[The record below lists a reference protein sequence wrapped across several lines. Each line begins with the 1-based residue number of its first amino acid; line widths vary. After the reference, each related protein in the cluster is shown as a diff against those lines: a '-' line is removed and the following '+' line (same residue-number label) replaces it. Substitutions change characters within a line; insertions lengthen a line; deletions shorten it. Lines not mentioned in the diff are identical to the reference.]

1 MRVNRLFDYRS
12 PKDSV
17 NGIDGEDGVDGVDGI
32 SADVARLEANLL
44 YDEALATC
52 FKELEYTGDLL
63 TTINLYEDSS
73 KTNKLFTKVL
83 SYTDSKLS
91 STTVT
96 DERTGSTL
104 SKAFT
109 YSGEQLI
116 EVNETYTEV

>member
-12 PKDSV
+12 PKDGV
-17 NGIDGEDGVDGVDGI
+17 DGSDGQDGVDGVDGV

-63 TTINLYEDSS
+63 TTIHLYEDSS
-73 KTNKLFTKVL
+73 KTNKLFTKFL
-83 SYTDSKLS
+83 FYTDNKLTN
-91 STTVT
+91 TTVT
-96 DERTGSTL
+96 DERTGNTL
-104 SKAFT
+104 SKNFT

-116 EVNETYTEV
+116 EVDETYTEV